1 MPGRRSISVPRAS
14 WGHSLHDARADV
26 FASADQAQM
35 DDAKKADTIAAQDR
49 VFARNRLV
57 LIAPKSNPANVTG
70 VKDLAADDR
79 LELVTAQPNLPE
91 VSAADLRP

>member
-1 MPGRRSISVPRAS
+1 
-14 WGHSLHDARADV
+14 
-26 FASADQAQM
+26 
-35 DDAKKADTIAAQDR
+35 

-70 VKDLAADDR
+70 VKDLAADDG